1 MYPCGANFKFARQ
14 GYKTKGDAPLKTV
27 NVAIIGTKFMGKAH
41 SNAWRQAPKFF
52 SLDLEPVLKV
62 ACGQDQ
68 KGTAEFARNWG
79 WQEVESDWRKVLE
92 RPDVDVVDICT
103 PTYLHKDIVVAAARA
118 GKQIFCEKPI
128 ALNYAEAR
136 EMYEA
141 AEKAG
146 VLHYLNH
153 NYRRTP
159 AVAFARQ
166 LIDAGKIGQIF
177 HWRGAY
183 LQDWITDPNFPLTWH
198 LRKETAGAG
207 PHYDL
212 NSHSVDLARYL
223 IGEVAS
229 VTAMMKTFVQE
240 RPLPGAGAGTFKSG
254 EGGGETGKVT
264 VDDAAF
270 MVVEF
275 ENGALGSFE
284 SSRFATG
291 RKNFNYFEIYGS
303 KGSLAFDLERMNE
316 LQYLDATTPAD
327 EQGFRTIL
335 VTNATHPYV
344 AAWWPPG
351 HIIGYE
357 HEFTHAVADFLTALA
372 KGTPITPN
380 LGDGMKD
387 MQVLEAGILS
397 ATRGCKVAVANVK

>member
-1 MYPCGANFKFARQ
+1 MKKA
-14 GYKTKGDAPLKTV
+14 

-41 SNAWRQAPKFF
+41 SNAWTSVSKFF
-52 SLDLEPVLKV
+52 NVGITPVLKV
-62 ACGQDQ
+62 ACGLDE
-68 KGTAEFARNWG
+68 KGTSDFAQRWG
-79 WQEVESDWRKVLE
+79 WEESVGDWKK
-92 RPDVDVVDICT
+92 VVDRKDIDIIDVCT
-103 PTYLHKDIVVAAARA
+103 PTYLHKDIVVAAARH

-128 ALNYAEAR
+128 ALNYAEAK

-159 AVAFARQ
+159 AIAFARQ
-166 LIDAGKIGQIF
+166 LIEEGKLGQIF
-177 HWRGAY
+177 HWRGTY

-198 LRKETAGAG
+198 LQSKFAGAG

-223 IGEVAS
+223 VGEVKA
-229 VTAMMKTFVQE
+229 VAAMMKTFITE
-240 RPLPGAGAGTFKSG
+240 RPLPGKDAGTFKSG
-254 EGGGETGKVT
+254 TGAAEKGKVT

-270 MVVEF
+270 MVAEF
-275 ENGALGSFE
+275 ENGALGAFE
-284 SSRFATG
+284 SSRFASG

-316 LQYLDATTPAD
+316 LQYLSLADPVD

-357 HEFTHAVADFLTALA
+357 HEFTHAVADFLTAMD
-372 KGTPITPN
+372 KGTKITPN
-380 LGDGMKD
+380 LLDGMKD
-387 MQVLEAGILS
+387 MQVLEAAITS
-397 ATRGCKVAVANVK
+397 ARTGQRVNVSDIK

>member
-1 MYPCGANFKFARQ
+1 
-14 GYKTKGDAPLKTV
+14 LKKA

-41 SNAWRQAPKFF
+41 SNAWTSVSKFF
-52 SLDLEPVLKV
+52 DVGITPVLKV
-62 ACGQDQ
+62 ACGQDE
-68 KGTAEFARNWG
+68 KGTGDFARRWG
-79 WQEVESDWRKVLE
+79 WEESASDWKKVVERK
-92 RPDVDVVDICT
+92 DVDIIDVCT
-103 PTYLHKDIVVAAARA
+103 PTYLHKDIVVAAAKN

-128 ALNYAEAR
+128 ALNFAEAR

-159 AVAFARQ
+159 AIAFARQ
-166 LIDAGKIGQIF
+166 LIEEGKIGQIF
-177 HWRGAY
+177 HWRGTY

-198 LRKETAGAG
+198 LQSKFAGAG

-223 IGEVAS
+223 VGEVKA
-229 VTAMMKTFVQE
+229 VAAMMKTFITD
-240 RPLPGAGAGTFKSG
+240 RPLPGKDAGTFKSG
-254 EGGGETGKVT
+254 TGAAEKGKVT

-270 MVVEF
+270 MVAEF
-275 ENGALGSFE
+275 ENGALGAFE
-284 SSRFATG
+284 SSRFASG

-316 LQYLDATTPAD
+316 LQYLNLADPAD

-357 HEFTHAVADFLTALA
+357 HEFTHAVADFLGAMD
-372 KGTPITPN
+372 KGTRITPN
-380 LGDGMKD
+380 LLDGMKD
-387 MQVLEAGILS
+387 MQVLEAAITS
-397 ATRGCKVAVANVK
+397 ARTGQRVNVSDIK

>member
-1 MYPCGANFKFARQ
+1 
-14 GYKTKGDAPLKTV
+14 LKTV

-41 SNAWRQAPKFF
+41 SNAWSSGPKFF
-52 SLDLEPVLKV
+52 DVPLKPVLKA
-62 ACGQDQ
+62 ACGQDPQ
-68 KGTAEFARNWG
+68 ATREFAANWG
-79 WQEVESDWRKVLE
+79 WESVESDWRKVVE
-92 RPDVDVVDICT
+92 RPDIDIIDVCT
-103 PTYLHKDIVVAAARA
+103 PTYLHKDIVVAAAQN
-118 GKQIFCEKPI
+118 GKHIFCEKPV
-128 ALNYAEAR
+128 ALNYAQAK

-159 AVAFARQ
+159 AVAYAKH
-166 LIDAGKIGQIF
+166 LIESGKIGQIF

-223 IGEVAS
+223 VGEVAAVS
-229 VTAMMKTFVQE
+229 AILKTFTPR
-240 RPLPGAGAGTFKSG
+240 RPLPGTGAGTFKAG
-254 EGGGETGKVT
+254 ESGGETGAVT

-270 MVVEF
+270 MVAEF
-275 ENGALGSFE
+275 ENGALGAFE
-284 SSRFATG
+284 SSRFASG
-291 RKNFNYFEIYGS
+291 RKNYNYFEIYGS
-303 KGSLAFDLERMNE
+303 KGSLIFDLERMNE
-316 LQYLDATTPAD
+316 LQYLDLSDPAD
-327 EQGFRTIL
+327 EQGFRTML
-335 VTNATHPYV
+335 VTNASHPYLS
-344 AAWWPPG
+344 AWWPPG

-357 HEFTHAVADFLTALA
+357 HEFTHAVVDFLTALD

-380 LGDGMKD
+380 FADGMRI
-387 MQVLEAGILS
+387 MQVLEAAILS
-397 ATRGCKVAVANVK
+397 SNIGRKVMVSEIG

>member
-1 MYPCGANFKFARQ
+1 MKKA
-14 GYKTKGDAPLKTV
+14 

-41 SNAWRQAPKFF
+41 SNAWTSVSKFF
-52 SLDLEPVLKV
+52 NVGITPVLKV
-62 ACGQDQ
+62 ACGLDE
-68 KGTAEFARNWG
+68 KGTSDFAKRWG
-79 WQEVESDWRKVLE
+79 WEELVADWKKVVERK
-92 RPDVDVVDICT
+92 DVDIIDVCT
-103 PTYLHKDIVVAAARA
+103 PTYLHKDIVVAAARN
-118 GKQIFCEKPI
+118 GKQIFCEKPV
-128 ALNYAEAR
+128 ALNFAEAK

-159 AVAFARQ
+159 AIAFARQ
-166 LIDAGKIGQIF
+166 LIEEGKIGQIF
-177 HWRGAY
+177 HWRGTY

-198 LRKETAGAG
+198 LQSKFAGAG

-223 IGEVAS
+223 VGEVKA
-229 VTAMMKTFVQE
+229 VAAMMKTFITE
-240 RPLPGAGAGTFKSG
+240 RPLPGKDAGTFKSG
-254 EGGGETGKVT
+254 TAAAEKGKVT

-270 MVVEF
+270 MVAEF
-275 ENGALGSFE
+275 ENGALGAFE
-284 SSRFATG
+284 SSRFASG

-316 LQYLDATTPAD
+316 LQFLNLADPAD

-357 HEFTHAVADFLTALA
+357 HEFTHAVADFLTAMD
-372 KGTPITPN
+372 KGTKITPN
-380 LGDGMKD
+380 LLDGMKD
-387 MQVLEAGILS
+387 MQVLEAAITS
-397 ATRGCKVAVANVK
+397 ARTGQRVNVSDIK

>member
-1 MYPCGANFKFARQ
+1 VKS
-14 GYKTKGDAPLKTV
+14 V

-41 SNAWRQAPKFF
+41 SNAWSSAPKFF
-52 SLDLEPVLKV
+52 DLPLKPVLKV

-68 KGTAEFARNWG
+68 PATQEFAARWG
-79 WQEVESDWRKVLE
+79 WEVVESDWRKVVE
-92 RPDVDVVDICT
+92 RPDIDIIDVCT
-103 PTYLHKDIVVAAARA
+103 PTYLHKDIVVAAAQN
-118 GKQIFCEKPI
+118 GKHIFCEKPV
-128 ALNYAEAR
+128 ALNYAQAK

-159 AVAFARQ
+159 AVAFAKY
-166 LIDAGKIGQIF
+166 LIESGKIGQIF

-198 LRKETAGAG
+198 LRKEYAGAG

-223 IGEVAS
+223 VGEVAA
-229 VTAMMKTFVQE
+229 VTAVLKRFVAR
-240 RPLPGAGAGTFKSG
+240 RPLPGAGAGTFKAG
-254 EGGGETGKVT
+254 ESGGETGEVT

-270 MVVEF
+270 MVAEF
-275 ENGALGSFE
+275 ENGALGAFE
-284 SSRFATG
+284 SSRFASG

-316 LQYLDATTPAD
+316 LQYLDLSDPVD

-335 VTNATHPYV
+335 VTNSSHPYV

-351 HIIGYE
+351 HVIGYE
-357 HEFTHAVADFLTALA
+357 HEFTHAVVDFLKALDQ
-372 KGTPITPN
+372 GTPITPN
-380 LGDGMKD
+380 FADGMRI

-397 ATRGCKVAVANVK
+397 SNSGRKVAVSEIG

>member
-1 MYPCGANFKFARQ
+1 MKTANI
-14 GYKTKGDAPLKTV
+14 
-27 NVAIIGTKFMGKAH
+27 AIIGTKFMGKAH
-41 SNAWRQAPKFF
+41 SNAWSSAGKFF
-52 SLDLEPVLKV
+52 QLGVQPVLKV
-62 ACGQDQ
+62 ACGQDVQ
-68 KGTAEFARNWG
+68 GTNDFAHTWG
-79 WQEVESDWRKVLE
+79 WENVENDWRKVVE
-92 RPDVDVVDICT
+92 RKDVDIIDVCT
-103 PTYLHKDIVVAAARA
+103 PTYLHKEIVLAAAKN

-128 ALNYAEAR
+128 ALDYAEAK

-141 AEKAG
+141 VEKAG

-153 NYRRTP
+153 NYRRCP
-159 AVAFARQ
+159 AVAYAKQ
-166 LIDAGKIGQIF
+166 LINEGKIGQIF

-198 LRKETAGAG
+198 LQKKFAGAG

-223 IGEVAS
+223 VGEVKTVS
-229 VTAMMKTFVQE
+229 AMLKTFVTE
-240 RPLPGAGAGTFKSG
+240 RPLPSKTAGTFKSG
-254 EGGGETGKVT
+254 AAGVEKGQVT

-275 ENGALGSFE
+275 ENGTLGSFDA
-284 SSRFATG
+284 SRFASG
-291 RKNFNYFEIYGS
+291 RKNFNTFEIYGS
-303 KGSLAFDLERMNE
+303 KGSLAFNLERMNE
-316 LQYLDATTPAD
+316 LQYLNLEDPVD

-357 HEFTHAVADFLTALA
+357 HEFTHAVVDFMTAYD
-372 KGTPITPN
+372 KGTKIEPN
-380 LGDGMKD
+380 LYDGLKNV
-387 MQVLEAGILS
+387 QILEAAIKSSTSGQRINI
-397 ATRGCKVAVANVK
+397 KDIK